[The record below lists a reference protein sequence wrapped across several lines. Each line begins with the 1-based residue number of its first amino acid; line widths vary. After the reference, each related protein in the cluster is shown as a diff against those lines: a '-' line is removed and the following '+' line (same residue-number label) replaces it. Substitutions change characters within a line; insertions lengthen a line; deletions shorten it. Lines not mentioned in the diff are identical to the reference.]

1 MFHSPFKEI
10 FGAFLMFSGL
20 YVVVRMPVRKE
31 RRKSE
36 ALRLLEFAV
45 IFFLGRGR
53 TSAPC
58 PLPSALAPCPLS
70 LPPCRM
76 ASFRLTFGMGT
87 NSIPRLRF

>member
-58 PLPSALAPCPLS
+58 PLPLAPCPQYQ
-70 LPPCRM
+70 PPSRM

>member
-70 LPPCRM
+70 LPPLPHGFI
-76 ASFRLTFGMGT
+76 SLDFRNGDE
-87 NSIPRLRF
+87 